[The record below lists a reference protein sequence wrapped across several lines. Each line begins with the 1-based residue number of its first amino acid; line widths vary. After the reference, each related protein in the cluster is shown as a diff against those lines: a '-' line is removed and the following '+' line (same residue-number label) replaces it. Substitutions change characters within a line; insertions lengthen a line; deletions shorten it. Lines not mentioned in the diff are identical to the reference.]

1 MHKSEFKELEIMDL
15 FSSDDL
21 VSEAKEIEGEVF
33 REYEN
38 RVTKRI
44 THNDQSYFLKFHGP
58 VAVSYTHLTLPTKRI
73 V

>member
-1 MHKSEFKELEIMDL
+1 MHKSEFKELEITDL

-21 VSEAKEIEGEVF
+21 VSEAKKIEGEVF

-44 THNDQSYFLKFHGP
+44 KYNDQNYFLKFKNQFWKIEKKT
-58 VAVSYTHLTLPTKRI
+58 VF
-73 V
+73 